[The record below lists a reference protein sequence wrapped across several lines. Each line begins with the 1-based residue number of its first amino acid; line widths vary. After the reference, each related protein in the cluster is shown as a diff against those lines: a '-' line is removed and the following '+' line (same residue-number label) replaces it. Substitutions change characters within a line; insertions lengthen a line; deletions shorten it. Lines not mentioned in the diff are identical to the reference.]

1 MVRDDSVGGP
11 PLAIAA
17 KTLHAPLAASPSGVP
32 RYDPLP
38 LGPPEP
44 DEEAPMSRVSL
55 LLAAL
60 LVAPGCDGGK
70 PGDTNAKADGKQPA
84 AGGPTASPTDPSASA
99 AGEPAAA
106 APADPWQA
114 KLAARVLAESGLGKD
129 GKLTAF
135 DIVDGESGEQ
145 YCQVCRYGS
154 SPKVMAVGSLDDAAF
169 HEDLKN
175 LDAIV
180 KKYGDDKLKA
190 FAVVTEIV
198 DGKGV
203 TPRDA
208 EAMRQQANALRQK
221 LAISF
226 PVVVPAPDEGGG
238 NREWDEY
245 YNITKSRTVMFADGR
260 NTVHWSA
267 VGPTDWSGLNEAVK
281 SLVEPS

>member
-1 MVRDDSVGGP
+1 
-11 PLAIAA
+11 
-17 KTLHAPLAASPSGVP
+17 
-32 RYDPLP
+32 
-38 LGPPEP
+38 
-44 DEEAPMSRVSL
+44 MSRVSL

-70 PGDTNAKADGKQPA
+70 PGDANAKADGKQPA
-84 AGGPTASPTDPSASA
+84 DGPAAQADGSADASASP
-99 AGEPAAA
+99 PAAPPA
-106 APADPWQA
+106 DPPADPWQS
-114 KLAARVLAESGLGKD
+114 KLAARVLADSGLGKD

-135 DIVDGESGEQ
+135 DIVDCESGEQ
-145 YCQVCRYGS
+145 YCQVCRYGA
-154 SPKVMAVGSLDDAAF
+154 SPKLMAVGRLDDAAF

-180 KKYGDDKLKA
+180 KKYGDEVKA

-203 TPRDA
+203 TPKDVAAAR
-208 EAMRQQANALRQK
+208 EQANALRQK

-226 PVVVPAPDEGGG
+226 PVVVPAPDERGS

-260 NTVHWSA
+260 NTVRWSA
-267 VGPTDWSGLNEAVK
+267 VAPSDWSGLNAAIK
-281 SLVEPS
+281 SVVEG